1 MLNRVLGIVH
11 RQHWAGLEPPF
22 EKTIYLSQ
30 GASLWIILSRRGNP
44 ETFVK
49 FSRLVSLEL
58 EATRCGL
65 ASQSFPDHA
74 PQFIGYHRDDDL
86 HVLASRAEQF
96 RTVTATMTQSAVDAQ
111 AVRHGLVGYFKQQSL
126 QAQAAHTNVAADW
139 LHRLEAYYAD
149 HDLARIARQ
158 SLGEVRAQ
166 LSNLPVARQHGD
178 LVMNNLGLRP
188 SGSLVVFDWE
198 DFGEIGLPGLDLFT
212 LEYSFEHEASRARA
226 AGQRSHPD
234 RYLDLEACCDAQHLS
249 VAGYRGL
256 RVAHA
261 LAFLYLKRNYG
272 PEIQGRLRDHILS
285 LAG

>member
-1 MLNRVLGIVH
+1 MLKRVLGIVH
-11 RQHWAGLEPPF
+11 RQRWADLDPPF

-30 GASLWIILSRRGNP
+30 GASLWLILSRRGNP

-49 FSRLVSLEL
+49 FSRLVSLEV
-58 EATRCGL
+58 EAERCGL

-74 PQFIGYHRDDDL
+74 PQFIGHHQDDEL

-96 RTVTATMTQSAVDAQ
+96 RTVTATMTESANDAQ
-111 AVRHGLVGYFKQQSL
+111 AVRRGLVGYFKQQSL
-126 QAQAAHTNVAADW
+126 QIQAAHAPAATEW
-139 LHRLEAYYAD
+139 LQRLEAYYAD

-188 SGSLVVFDWE
+188 SGGLIVFDWE

-212 LEYSFEHEASRARA
+212 LEFSFEHESSRARA
-226 AGQRSHPD
+226 QGQRSHPD
-234 RYLDLEACCDAQHLS
+234 KYLDLAACCEAQRLS
-249 VAGYRGL
+249 VAGYHAL

-272 PEIQGRLRDHILS
+272 PEIQGRLREHILS